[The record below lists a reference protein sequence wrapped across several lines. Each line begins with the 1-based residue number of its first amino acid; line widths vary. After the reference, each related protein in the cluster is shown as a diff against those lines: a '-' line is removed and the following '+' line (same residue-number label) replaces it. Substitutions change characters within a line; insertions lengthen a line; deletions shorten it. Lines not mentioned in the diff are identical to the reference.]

1 MASVKVAVR
10 VRPFNNREKDMS
22 SKVIIQMDSK
32 KTRISNPKAVDNA
45 PDAYKDFTFDHSYW
59 SFDSSSPQFSSQEQV
74 FNDLGMDVVDAAFEG
89 YNACVF
95 AYGQTGSGK
104 TFTMMGS
111 KDSRGLIPR
120 ICEALFQRMSG
131 GSSYRTEVS
140 YLEIYNE
147 RVKDL
152 LGTGPASHNLRIRE
166 NPKLGP
172 VVQDL
177 SKHLVTEY
185 KNVEELMC
193 KGNLLRTT
201 ASTNMNDVSSRSH
214 AIFTLCFVKAGYTN
228 NTPTETVSKVHLV
241 DLAGSE
247 RADATGATGDRL
259 KEGAH
264 INKSLV
270 TLGSVI
276 SSLAE
281 LSVKKSTFVPYRDSV
296 LTWLLKDSLGGN
308 SKTIMIAAIS
318 PADVNYSETLSTL
331 RYANRAKNI
340 INKPTVNEDPNTRI
354 IRELHDE
361 ITKLKAMLTST
372 QDSQPQMLAALQ
384 AKQEQ
389 EKVLTEEWAE
399 KWRETQK
406 ILQEQQALGLRM
418 GKDGTG
424 VVLDSDRPHLVRIDD
439 DLCSTGVTLYDLKEG
454 ENILGSEDAD
464 IVLNEEGVESL
475 HCRIVLSEDDVATLV
490 PHGKCSL
497 NGQWVEKHAKL
508 SQGCLIVMGNS
519 IMLRYNN
526 PAEAARIRNDPSHLS
541 KSTNDLSVFKCN
553 SSEDGDHL
561 SVRDENENVRSPPK
575 DSCKKFLMRRSSMMG
590 INQISD
596 SDSVPDEERLEN
608 RNHLSPRRSDHGS
621 SIRRK
626 AMQRAKDNPLQN
638 YTGDNSDMKA
648 SDIESDDSEDAHGRR
663 RGKFLSA
670 NRRSSTYDPLFT
682 SSPLHPNMNGS
693 NIDIMR
699 SIMARSMPCLT
710 DRYYDSDPNELSV
723 IIPTYVMRGV
733 GTQTHHEYE
742 VRIAVGHERY
752 TIMRRYNR
760 FRELHEEMMHKYGEQ
775 VAALLFPPKKFSL
788 LRRSEAL
795 ARERRPQL
803 ESYLSRLLEVVS
815 QIPGSPLN
823 TQTPSRTDLYTLS
836 GFFRKG
842 VFETGKYGTS

>member
-10 VRPFNNREKDMS
+10 VRPFNLREKDMN

-32 KTRISNPKAVDNA
+32 KTRICNPKATTDNS
-45 PDAYKDFTFDHSYW
+45 PDAHKDFTFDHSYW
-59 SFDSSSPQFSSQEQV
+59 SFDPSSPQFASQEQV

-89 YNACVF
+89 YNAC
-95 AYGQTGSGK
+95 
-104 TFTMMGS
+104 
-111 KDSRGLIPR
+111 DSRGLIPR

-131 GSSYRTEVS
+131 GSSSYRTEVS

-152 LGTGPASHNLRIRE
+152 LSTGPASHNLRIRE

-185 KNVEELMC
+185 DHVETLMS

-247 RADATGATGDRL
+247 RADATGAT
-259 KEGAH
+259 
-264 INKSLV
+264 
-270 TLGSVI
+270 
-276 SSLAE
+276 E
-281 LSVKKSTFVPYRDSV
+281 LSTKKSTFIPYRDSV

-372 QDSQPQMLAALQ
+372 QGNQPQMLAALQ

-439 DLCSTGVTLYDLKEG
+439 DLYSTGVTLYDLK
-454 ENILGSEDAD
+454 DAD
-464 IVLNEEGVESL
+464 IVLNEEGVEPL
-475 HCRIVLSEDDVATLV
+475 HCRIVLSQDGVATLI
-490 PHGKCSL
+490 PHGECYL
-497 NGQWVEKHAKL
+497 NGQFIEKPTRL

-526 PAEAARIRNDPSHLS
+526 PAEAELLRKDPAHLS
-541 KSTNDLSVFKCN
+541 KSTNDLSALKCN

-561 SVRDENENVRSPPK
+561 SVRDENENVKSPPK
-575 DSCKKFLMRRSSMMG
+575 DSCKNFLMRRSSMMG

-596 SDSVPDEERLEN
+596 SDSVGEEERDN
-608 RNHLSPRRSDHGS
+608 RHGS
-621 SIRRK
+621 SIRRR

-638 YTGDNSDMKA
+638 YRHENSDVKG
-648 SDIESDDSEDAHGRR
+648 SESDDSEDVQGRG
-663 RGKFLSA
+663 GKFLS
-670 NRRSSTYDPLFT
+670 NRRASTYDPLFT
-682 SSPLHPNMNGS
+682 SSPLHPNMNEGS
-693 NIDIMR
+693 NMDIMR
-699 SIMARSMPCLT
+699 SIMARSMPCLSE
-710 DRYYDSDPNELSV
+710 RFYDGDPNELSV
-723 IIPTYVMRGV
+723 SIPTYVMRGV
-733 GTQTHHEYE
+733 GSQTHHEYE
-742 VRIAVGHERY
+742 VRITVGHERY
-752 TIMRRYNR
+752 TILRRYNR
-760 FRELHEEMMHKYGEQ
+760 FRELHSEMMHKYGEQ

-823 TQTPSRTDLYTLS
+823 TQTLSRTDLYTLS
-836 GFFRKG
+836 SFFRKG